1 MYCHISV
8 CAFCDFLFYLL
19 TFCLLLPVLLF
30 SSSFYV
36 ISCHFFCVHLCL
48 ACSSPCVCVCVCVCS
63 MMSLLVG
70 LSCVIALSLPL
81 IPCGMF
87 FFFFCSWHLV
97 PVCRCYYWFVL
108 CSWLYLI
115 EPFCVSTLY
124 FGILHFLV
132 CGLWVLDFAKNKSK
146 NSFTIWNY
154 RCNPDTM

>member
-48 ACSSPCVCVCVCVCS
+48 ACSSACVCVCVCVCVCS

-87 FFFFCSWHLV
+87 FFFLLLAFSSCLQMLLLICTLLLVILNWTFLCFYLVFWHFAL
-97 PVCRCYYWFVL
+97 L
-108 CSWLYLI
+108 
-115 EPFCVSTLY
+115 
-124 FGILHFLV
+124 
-132 CGLWVLDFAKNKSK
+132 GLWIM
-146 NSFTIWNY
+146 SFGF
-154 RCNPDTM
+154 CQKQE